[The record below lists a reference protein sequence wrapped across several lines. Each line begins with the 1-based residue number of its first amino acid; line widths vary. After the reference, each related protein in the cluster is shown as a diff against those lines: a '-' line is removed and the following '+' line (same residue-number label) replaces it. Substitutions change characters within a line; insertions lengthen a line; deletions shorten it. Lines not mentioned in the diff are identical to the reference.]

1 MAKVWFFFSLRINF
15 ERILGRKVDFRLLAC
30 VLNLLPFGCHH
41 GNLVYSVPYWMNMQA
56 FMTFY
61 HPILL
66 HTRLTAEPKKSKLR
80 HKFWETYTTLCHLD
94 LLQRIQSLILSRH
107 QREGR
112 ILLSVWLQQ
121 EADCYLITV
130 LLFFTLLRCE
140 NLQTE
145 PSHEPHRYDVALHYL
160 FIHSILHAA
169 FFFTFTGVINMI
181 HSFNIGVLLI
191 YDCLQRSEQGLC

>member
-1 MAKVWFFFSLRINF
+1 
-15 ERILGRKVDFRLLAC
+15 
-30 VLNLLPFGCHH
+30 
-41 GNLVYSVPYWMNMQA
+41 MNMLA

-66 HTRLTAEPKKSKLR
+66 HTRFTAEPKKSKLGN
-80 HKFWETYTTLCHLD
+80 KFWKTYTTLCHIY
-94 LLQRIQSLILSRH
+94 LLQRIQSLILSQH

-112 ILLSVWLQQ
+112 ILLSLWLQQ

-130 LLFFTLLRCE
+130 LLFFTLLRCK

-160 FIHSILHAA
+160 FIHSILHAP

-181 HSFNIGVLLI
+181 HSFNMESCWFMIACNAQSKVYVNIGIIGCACLCISHCQRNII
-191 YDCLQRSEQGLC
+191 YK